1 MANLTPKQEKFV
13 AEYLEHGNAS
23 AAYRAAYDCAGASE
37 ATIHREAHRLLDHPK
52 ITPRLAEARDK
63 ARQAAGITLEGHLQR
78 LDELSRGAEGAE
90 QYSAAIAAEVHRARA
105 AGLEPPRSEATIAL
119 VDKQAMNEALQRA
132 LQHAAEVQQR
142 MTTRAERLGLNLDE
156 ATGGDD

>member
-1 MANLTPKQEKFV
+1 MARLTAKQEKFL

-23 AAYRAAYDCAGASE
+23 RAYRAAYNCAGASD
-37 ATIHREAHRLLDHPK
+37 ATIRREAHRLLEHPN
-52 ITPRLAEARDK
+52 IAPTLEEAREQ
-63 ARQAAGITLEGHLQR
+63 AREAAGITLESHLQR
-78 LDELSRGAEGAE
+78 LDELSRKAEDAE
-90 QYSAAIAAEVHRARA
+90 QFSAAIAAEVHRAKA

-132 LQHAAEVQQR
+132 LRQAEDVRNR
-142 MTTRAERLGLNLDE
+142 MSGRAERLGLNLDE

>member
-1 MANLTPKQEKFV
+1 MGKPTPKQAKFL

-23 AAYRAAYDCAGASE
+23 RAYRAAYNCAGASE

-52 ITPRLAEARDK
+52 ITPMLAEARDK

-78 LDELSRGAEGAE
+78 LDELSRKAENAE
-90 QYSAAIAAEVHRARA
+90 QFSAAIAAEVHRAKA

-119 VDKQAMNEALQRA
+119 VDRQAMDSALQRA

-142 MTTRAERLGLNLDE
+142 MAGRAKRLNLNLDE